1 MKKTI
6 FIAICAAMILGIA
19 ALTLPSLAKDKKTD
33 QGASKK
39 APKAAEKASLEPW
52 EAWEKY
58 REPMAIISRQLG
70 VTCVHCHNT
79 RNYRDSSKKTHA
91 IAKSH
96 MEMVD
101 TINEKYKNSFS
112 AKIDC
117 YVCHKGQAKP
127 KFLEEKVKL

>member
-6 FIAICAAMILGIA
+6 FIAIRTAMIFTFIA
-19 ALTLPSLAKDKKTD
+19 QSSLALAKDKKAG
-33 QGASKK
+33 QEASKK
-39 APKAAEKASLEPW
+39 ASKLEPW

-70 VTCVHCHNT
+70 VTCTHCHDR
-79 RNYRDSSKKTHA
+79 RNYRDASKKAHI

-101 TINEKYKNSFS
+101 MINDKYKNSFS

-117 YVCHKGQAKP
+117 YVCHKGKAKP
-127 KFLEEKVKL
+127 EFK